1 MRDRRIP
8 IARRTAK
15 ADDVLQARLRQI
27 KHRLIVLSGKGGV
40 GKSTVAA
47 NLALALAQAG
57 HTVGLLDVDVHGPS
71 IPKLL
76 GLEGSRLW
84 RMTAPACYPVS
95 LQPNLKVMSMGF
107 LMENAES
114 AVIWRGPMKHSLIR
128 QFLRDVNWGPLDFLV
143 VDSPPGTGDE
153 PLSVIQ
159 LVGQPASAIV
169 VTTPQDVAVADV
181 RRSISFCRRLS
192 LPVAGVIENMSG
204 FVCPHYGETTDPFKS
219 GGGEALAREMNVPLP
234 RTRALGPDGGGIRRR
249 RQTLHGPGGSKSGG
263 ESLRP
268 HHCRHRKRN
277 ASAGGNGKK
286 AMSHS
291 PLKPQSHQTMSE
303 RQALFRRFGYDSVAS
318 RKFVL
323 EKAMP
328 LPGHVLEIGTG
339 KGRFPPLW

>member
-1 MRDRRIP
+1 MNAEP
-8 IARRTAK
+8 ACATSASPSP
-15 ADDVLQARLRQI
+15 AALAQTDDVLQARLRQI
-27 KHRLIVLSGKGGV
+27 RHRLIVLSGKGGV

-76 GLEGSRLW
+76 GLEGTDVENDGVGLF
-84 RMTAPACYPVS
+84 PVS

-181 RRSISFCRRLS
+181 RRSITFCRKLGLS
-192 LPVAGVIENMSG
+192 VAGVIENMSG
-204 FVCPHYGETTDPFKS
+204 FVCPHCGKMTDPFKS
-219 GGGEALAREMNVPLP
+219 GGGEALASEMNVPF
-234 RTRALGPDGGGIRRR
+234 LGRVPLDPAVVQSGDGGKPFMD
-249 RQTLHGPGGSKSGG
+249 QADQSPAAKAFGPIVAAV
-263 ESLRP
+263 ES
-268 HHCRHRKRN
+268 
-277 ASAGGNGKK
+277 
-286 AMSHS
+286 AMHQ
-291 PLKPQSHQTMSE
+291 PAETEIKP
-303 RQALFRRFGYDSVAS
+303 
-318 RKFVL
+318 
-323 EKAMP
+323 
-328 LPGHVLEIGTG
+328 
-339 KGRFPPLW
+339 

>member
-1 MRDRRIP
+1 MNTEP
-8 IARRTAK
+8 TCTTGAPPSPAALAQT
-15 ADDVLQARLRQI
+15 DDVLQARLRQI

-57 HTVGLLDVDVHGPS
+57 HIVGLLDVDVHGPS

-76 GLEGSRLW
+76 GLEGADVENDGNGLF
-84 RMTAPACYPVS
+84 PVS

-181 RRSISFCRRLS
+181 RRSITFCRKLGLS
-192 LPVAGVIENMSG
+192 VAGVIENMSG
-204 FVCPHYGETTDPFKS
+204 FVCPHCGKTTDPFKS
-219 GGGEALAREMNVPLP
+219 GGGEALAREMNVPF
-234 RTRALGPDGGGIRRR
+234 LGRVPLDPAVVQSGDGGKPFMGQADRA
-249 RQTLHGPGGSKSGG
+249 GG

-268 HHCRHRKRN
+268 HRCRHRKRN

-286 AMSHS
+286 
-291 PLKPQSHQTMSE
+291 P
-303 RQALFRRFGYDSVAS
+303 
-318 RKFVL
+318 
-323 EKAMP
+323 
-328 LPGHVLEIGTG
+328 
-339 KGRFPPLW
+339 